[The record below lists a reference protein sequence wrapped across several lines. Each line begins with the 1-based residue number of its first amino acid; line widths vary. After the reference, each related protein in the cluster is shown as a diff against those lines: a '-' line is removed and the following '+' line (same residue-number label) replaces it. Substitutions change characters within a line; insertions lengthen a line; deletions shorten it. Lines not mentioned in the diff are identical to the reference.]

1 MQTTYK
7 YMLILSFQKLLDSLL
22 PKPLSSSSPESIC
35 SYLNPPPLTIYERE
49 IEENVDYEIID
60 GVYDDFRS
68 KIKKMNKL
76 QIIALINKG
85 ISFDE

>member
-1 MQTTYK
+1 
-7 YMLILSFQKLLDSLL
+7 MLILSIQKFFDSLL
-22 PKPLSSSSPESIC
+22 PKPLLSSSPESIC
-35 SYLNPPPLTIYERE
+35 SYLNPPQLTVYERE
-49 IEENVDYEIID
+49 MEDNVDYEIID

-68 KIKKMNKL
+68 KIKQMNKL